1 MYDKSPNVITSTF
14 FSFHIFEQ
22 KQTFIIQHFKCN
34 LMGCKW
40 SQNLI
45 FNNKYVREK
54 GNFTDYPRYSLNLNS
69 LDTSFSF
76 MLIDIVRR
84 N

>member
-1 MYDKSPNVITSTF
+1 MIPEPH
-14 FSFHIFEQ
+14 FHDI
-22 KQTFIIQHFKCN
+22 
-34 LMGCKW
+34 
-40 SQNLI
+40 
-45 FNNKYVREK
+45 NNKYVREN

>member
-1 MYDKSPNVITSTF
+1 MIPEPR
-14 FSFHIFEQ
+14 FHDI
-22 KQTFIIQHFKCN
+22 
-34 LMGCKW
+34 
-40 SQNLI
+40 
-45 FNNKYVREK
+45 NNKYVREK